1 MVQVEFWT
9 PDDHDL
15 YMKMLCLD
23 ASSLMMPRATLKST
37 LRFLRPKTSKP
48 VACDFVA
55 KTTKPSWSH
64 VSTRLP
70 PQSRH
75 VSSLFLNRPI
85 TKSPRTCFWL
95 GQPSS
100 WLGQH
105 CLHCLHMYIC
115 LSSSLSASR
124 PWSVLWPS
132 VPWSKPPRPSFTAP
146 SPPTRTRLTFS
157 ITIDHLNAQHLPIAR
172 QETCCTPQ
180 LTQCLVSTH

>member
-23 ASSLMMPRATLKST
+23 ASSLMMPHATLKST
-37 LRFLRPKTSKP
+37 LGFLRPKTSKP
-48 VACDFVA
+48 VACGFVA

-70 PQSRH
+70 PQSWH

-85 TKSPRTCFWL
+85 TKSPRTYFWL

-105 CLHCLHMYIC
+105 RLHCLHMYIC

-124 PWSVLWPS
+124 PWSVLH
-132 VPWSKPPRPSFTAP
+132 VHP
-146 SPPTRTRLTFS
+146 SPLLVHRHKLAWHSPLPS
-157 ITIDHLNAQHLPIAR
+157 TISTLNTYPSQDKRHVAHPNSR
-172 QETCCTPQ
+172 NG
-180 LTQCLVSTH
+180 